1 MNEQIINKEKDDLII
16 KNANLIYF
24 TQETILNLKKKYN
37 FTNSIINIKDKN
49 NYVNKFKIGLIYFNN
64 SINID
69 GFNTKCLIQAT
80 THYNDHIFNRL
91 FNQYFYYGNISGIG
105 YIDNDY
111 YNEDDIQLMSYFNL
125 E

>member
-24 TQETILNLKKKYN
+24 TEETILNLKKKYN
-37 FTNSIINIKDKN
+37 FRNSIINIKNKN
-49 NYVNKFKIGLIYFNN
+49 NYVSKFKIGLIYFNN

-80 THYNDHIFNRL
+80 TYYNDSIFDRL
-91 FNQYFYYGNISGIG
+91 FNQNFYYGNISGIG
-105 YIDNDY
+105 YDDF
-111 YNEDDIQLMSYFNL
+111 YNEYDIQLMSYFNL

>member
-1 MNEQIINKEKDDLII
+1 MSEEIINKDKDDLII

-24 TQETILNLKKKYN
+24 TEETISNFKKKYN
-37 FTNSIINIKDKN
+37 FINAIINIKDKN
-49 NYVNKFKIGLIYFNN
+49 NYINKFKIGLIYFNN

-80 THYNDHIFNRL
+80 THYNNNIFNRL
-91 FNQYFYYGNISGIG
+91 FNYNFYYGNITGIG
-105 YIDNDY
+105 YIDHF
-111 YNEDDIQLMSYFNL
+111 YNEYDIELMPYFNL